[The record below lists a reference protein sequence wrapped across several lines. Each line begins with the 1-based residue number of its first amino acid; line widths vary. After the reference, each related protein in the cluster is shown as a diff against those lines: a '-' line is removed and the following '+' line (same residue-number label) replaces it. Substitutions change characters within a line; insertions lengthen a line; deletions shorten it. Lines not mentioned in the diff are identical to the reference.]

1 VSFRNLITQGNNLS
15 TMQQSYHHN
24 IYYLYIIKLSK
35 WLMLIMPIVALFY
48 NDNGLTDFDI
58 FLLQAI
64 YSISVALLE
73 IPSGYMADIVG
84 RKKSLILGSI
94 LGTLGYVVYSFS
106 ATFSGFLSAEII
118 LGLGGSLISG
128 ADSALLFDSLAATG
142 RQHRYLQFE
151 GRITSLGNFAETGA
165 AICGGVI
172 AAFLSYRA
180 VYISQ
185 AAIAALA
192 IPASLLL
199 LEPKRDKHHGRP
211 GFSHIISVCSN
222 AVFTNKQL
230 SSSIYL
236 SAITGVATLCMAWTA
251 QIYFVNQGLNEIAIT
266 PLWVTLNLTVAIV
279 AAFTAKAVKILG
291 NSTALLLIVFY
302 IPITYILLGWLPLV
316 PALFSLYLFYSVRG
330 FATPLLKNF
339 INQNCDSSIRAT
351 VLSIRNLFV
360 RFGFALLGPSI
371 GWMSINSS
379 LSSGLILAGLILLF
393 FSSIAAFRLY
403 KFLPV
408 NFQNR

>member
-1 VSFRNLITQGNNLS
+1 
-15 TMQQSYHHN
+15 MQQSYHHN
-24 IYYLYIIKLSK
+24 IYYLYIIKLAK
-35 WLMLIMPIVALFY
+35 WLMLIMPVVALFY
-48 NDNGLTDFDI
+48 NDNGLTSFDI

-94 LGTLGYVVYSFS
+94 LGTLGYVIYSFS
-106 ATFSGFLSAEII
+106 TTFSGFLSAEII

-128 ADSALLFDSLAATG
+128 ADSALLFDSLAAT
-142 RQHRYLQFE
+142 RMQHRYLQFE
-151 GRITSLGNFAETGA
+151 GRITSLGHFAETGA

-172 AAFLSYRA
+172 AVFFSYRA

-199 LEPKRDKHHGRP
+199 LEPGRDKHHDRP
-211 GFSHIISVCSN
+211 GLSHILAVCRN
-222 AVFTNKQL
+222 AIFTNRQL

-236 SAITGVATLCMAWTA
+236 SSVTGVATLCMAWTA
-251 QIYFVNQGLNEIAIT
+251 QIYFVTRGFDEITIT
-266 PLWVTLNLTVAIV
+266 PLWVTLNLTVAVV
-279 AAFTAKAVKILG
+279 AAVTAKAVKILG
-291 NSTALLLIVFY
+291 NRIALLLIILY
-302 IPITYILLGWLPLV
+302 IPLTYILLGTLPLV
-316 PALFSLYLFYSVRG
+316 PALLSLYLFYSVRG
-330 FATPLLKNF
+330 YATPLLKDL
-339 INQNCDSSIRAT
+339 INQNCESSVRAT
-351 VLSIRNLFV
+351 VLSIRNLFI

-371 GWMSINSS
+371 GWMSNNYS

-393 FSSIAAFRLY
+393 FSSIAGFRLAR
-403 KFLPV
+403 FLPES
-408 NFQNR
+408 FQNQ

>member
-1 VSFRNLITQGNNLS
+1 
-15 TMQQSYHHN
+15 
-24 IYYLYIIKLSK
+24 
-35 WLMLIMPIVALFY
+35 MLIMPIVALFY
-48 NDNGLTDFDI
+48 NDNGLTSFDI

-94 LGTLGYVVYSFS
+94 LGTLGYVIYSFS
-106 ATFSGFLSAEII
+106 TTFSGFLSAEII

-128 ADSALLFDSLAATG
+128 ADSALLFDSLAAT
-142 RQHRYLQFE
+142 RMQHRYLQFE
-151 GRITSLGNFAETGA
+151 GRITSLGHFAETGA

-172 AAFLSYRA
+172 AVFFSYRA

-192 IPASLLL
+192 IPASILL
-199 LEPKRDKHHGRP
+199 LEPGRDKHHGRP
-211 GFSHIISVCSN
+211 GLSHILLVCRN
-222 AVFTNKQL
+222 AIFTNRQL

-236 SAITGVATLCMAWTA
+236 SSVTGVATLCMAWTA
-251 QIYFVNQGLNEIAIT
+251 QIYFVTRGFDEITIT
-266 PLWVTLNLTVAIV
+266 PLWVTLNLTVAVV
-279 AAFTAKAVKILG
+279 AAVTAKAVKTLG
-291 NSTALLLIVFY
+291 NRIAFLLIILY
-302 IPITYILLGWLPLV
+302 IPLTYILLGTLSLV
-316 PALFSLYLFYSVRG
+316 PALISLYLFYSVRG
-330 FATPLLKNF
+330 YATPLLKDL
-339 INQNCDSSIRAT
+339 INQNCESSTRAT

-371 GWMSINSS
+371 GWMSNNYS

-393 FSSIAAFRLY
+393 FSSIAGFRLAR
-403 KFLPV
+403 FLPES
-408 NFQNR
+408 FQNQ

>member
-1 VSFRNLITQGNNLS
+1 
-15 TMQQSYHHN
+15 MQQSYYHN

-64 YSISVALLE
+64 YSISVAFLE

-84 RKKSLILGSI
+84 RKKSLIFGSI

-106 ATFSGFLSAEII
+106 TTFNGFLLAEII

-128 ADSALLFDSLAATG
+128 ADSALLYDSLAAT
-142 RQHRYLQFE
+142 RMQHRYLQFE

-172 AAFLSYRA
+172 AAIFTYRA

-185 AAIAALA
+185 AAIAAIA
-192 IPASLLL
+192 IPTSLLL
-199 LEPKRDKHHGRP
+199 LEPDRDKHHGSP
-211 GFSHIISVCSN
+211 GLSHIISVCHN
-222 AVFTNKQL
+222 TIFVNRQL

-236 SAITGVATLCMAWTA
+236 SSITGVATLCMAWTA
-251 QIYFVNQGLNEIAIT
+251 QIYFVNQGLDEIAIT
-266 PLWVTLNLTVAIV
+266 PLWVTLNLTVAVV
-279 AAFTAKAVKILG
+279 AAFTVKAVKVLG
-291 NSTALLLIVFY
+291 NRTALMLIVFY
-302 IPITYILLGWLPLV
+302 IPSTYIFLGWLPLV
-316 PALFSLYLFYSVRG
+316 PALLSLYFFYSVRG
-330 FATPLLKNF
+330 YATPLLKDS

-360 RFGFALLGPSI
+360 RFGFALLGPFI
-371 GWMSINSS
+371 GWMSNNYS
-379 LSSGLILAGLILLF
+379 LSFGLILAGLILLF
-393 FSSIAAFRLY
+393 FSSLAGFRFFI
-403 KFLPV
+403 FLPEF
-408 NFQNR
+408 FQDQKTQG

>member
-1 VSFRNLITQGNNLS
+1 MLDNTIS

-35 WLMLIMPIVALFY
+35 WLMLVMPIVALFY
-48 NDNGLTDFDI
+48 NENGLTDFDI

-64 YSISVALLE
+64 YSISVAILE

-94 LGTLGYVVYSFS
+94 LGTLGYVIYSFS
-106 ATFSGFLSAEII
+106 TTFTGFLSAEII
-118 LGLGGSLISG
+118 LGFGGSLISG
-128 ADSALLFDSLAATG
+128 ADSALLFDSLTAT
-142 RQHRYLQFE
+142 RKQHRYLQFE

-199 LEPKRDKHHGRP
+199 LEPKRDKHHSRP
-211 GFSHIISVCSN
+211 GFSHIISVCNN

-230 SSSIYL
+230 SSSIHL
-236 SAITGVATLCMAWTA
+236 SSIAGIATLCMAWTA
-251 QIYFVNQGLNEIAIT
+251 QVYFVTQGFDEITIT
-266 PLWVTLNLTVAIV
+266 PLWVTLNLTVAVI
-279 AAFTAKAVKILG
+279 AAFAAITIKLLG
-291 NSTALLLIVFY
+291 NRTALLLIIFY
-302 IPITYILLGWLPLV
+302 IPAAYILLGWLPLV
-316 PALFSLYLFYSVRG
+316 PALLSLYLFYSVRG
-330 FATPLLKNF
+330 YATPLLKDL
-339 INQNCDSSIRAT
+339 INQNCDSSSRAT

-371 GWMSINSS
+371 GWMSNSFS
-379 LSSGLILAGLILLF
+379 LSTGLVLAGFVLLL
-393 FSSIAAFRLY
+393 FSSIAGYRFHM
-403 KFLPV
+403 FLPEKFH
-408 NFQNR
+408 NSKKR

>member
-1 VSFRNLITQGNNLS
+1 
-15 TMQQSYHHN
+15 MQQSYHHN

-48 NDNGLTDFDI
+48 NDNGLTSFDI

-94 LGTLGYVVYSFS
+94 LGTLGYVIYSFS
-106 ATFSGFLSAEII
+106 TTFSGFLSAEII

-128 ADSALLFDSLAATG
+128 ADSALLFDSLAAT
-142 RQHRYLQFE
+142 RMQHRYLQFE
-151 GRITSLGNFAETGA
+151 GRITSLGHFAETGA

-172 AAFLSYRA
+172 AVFFSYRA

-192 IPASLLL
+192 IPASILL
-199 LEPKRDKHHGRP
+199 LEPGRDKHHGRP
-211 GFSHIISVCSN
+211 GLSHILLVCRN
-222 AVFTNKQL
+222 AIFTNRQL

-236 SAITGVATLCMAWTA
+236 SSVTGVATLCMAWTA
-251 QIYFVNQGLNEIAIT
+251 QIYFVTRGFDEITIT
-266 PLWVTLNLTVAIV
+266 PLWVTLNLTVAVV
-279 AAFTAKAVKILG
+279 AAVTAKAVKTLG
-291 NSTALLLIVFY
+291 NRIAFLLIILY
-302 IPITYILLGWLPLV
+302 IPLTYILLGTLSLV
-316 PALFSLYLFYSVRG
+316 PALISLYLFYSVRG
-330 FATPLLKNF
+330 YATPLLKDL
-339 INQNCDSSIRAT
+339 INQNCESSTRAT

-371 GWMSINSS
+371 GWMSNNYS

-393 FSSIAAFRLY
+393 FSSIAGFRLAR
-403 KFLPV
+403 FLPES
-408 NFQNR
+408 FQNQ

>member
-1 VSFRNLITQGNNLS
+1 
-15 TMQQSYHHN
+15 
-24 IYYLYIIKLSK
+24 
-35 WLMLIMPIVALFY
+35 MLIMPIVALFY
-48 NDNGLTDFDI
+48 NDNGLSDFDI

-84 RKKSLILGSI
+84 RKKSLVLGSV

-106 ATFSGFLSAEII
+106 TTFTGFLSAEII

-128 ADSALLFDSLAATG
+128 ADSALLFDSLAAT
-142 RQHRYLQFE
+142 RMQHRYLYFE

-172 AAFLSYRA
+172 AGFLSYRA

-185 AAIAALA
+185 AVIAAFA

-199 LEPKRDKHHGRP
+199 LEPEREKHHGRP
-211 GFSHIISVCSN
+211 GFSHIFSVCN
-222 AVFTNKQL
+222 NVVFTNKQL

-236 SAITGVATLCMAWTA
+236 SASTGVATLCMAWTA
-251 QIYFVNQGLNEIAIT
+251 QVYFVTVGFDEIAIT

-279 AAFTAKAVKILG
+279 AAFSAKTVQVLG
-291 NSTALLLIVFY
+291 NRTALLVIVFY

-316 PALFSLYLFYSVRG
+316 PALLSLYLFYSVRG
-330 FATPLLKNF
+330 YATPLLKDF

-351 VLSIRNLFV
+351 VLSIRNLFI

-371 GWMSINSS
+371 GWMSNNSS
-379 LSSGLILAGLILLF
+379 LSSGLILAGLILLC
-393 FSSIAAFRLY
+393 FSSIAGFKLH
-403 KFLPV
+403 KFLPEC
-408 NFQNR
+408 FRNR